1 MTRSSVSEVDK
12 PVDELD
18 ALFGLSPEEWLLRKK
33 GFRKTPKAIQ
43 ITETLLTTGNG
54 YLNVRGS
61 LEELP
66 PGHCGGMYLAGVYD
80 KSEADVEELVKC
92 PMWTDVSVWHEGE
105 KFCLSCCQALEHEQ
119 VLDMKKGILHRR
131 TTFKNP
137 HGKILTLETS
147 RLVFMHDPHRGYM
160 RVKITPRNFS
170 GQIRVLSGLNGQVY
184 NRGFFPREQ
193 YKHLQLEKIERG
205 RNFMYL
211 EMKTRERGIRIA
223 VAASWKMV
231 SDPGRMLRWEPRI
244 YGEKFTSEI
253 TIDASRGHTTT
264 FEKLAVVMTN
274 RDVPTERA
282 RNMMREAICNLKF
295 YVRTGAPVEIG
306 RHIDVWRE
314 LWKQADV
321 RIDGDDTA
329 QKALRYNIYQLLING
344 PARPGPIGAKFLSS
358 EGYMGH
364 VFWDTEIFILPFYIH
379 NFPAMARNA
388 LMYRF
393 NTLPGAIVN
402 AEKSGCEGARFAWE
416 SATTGEDVTPRF
428 ASKLEKTI
436 RFIYTGVEEEHI
448 VSDVIYG
455 VERYFRVTGDESFL
469 LHCGLEMVFL
479 TARYWASRVIR
490 RGENYEIHKV
500 IGPDEFHEHVN
511 NNAYT
516 NWLVK
521 WHLRLASM
529 LYRHVGKTAPE
540 VLRELVEKISLRDG
554 EPDRWH
560 DISRK
565 LKFTQDA
572 ETGLVEQ
579 FDGYF
584 DLKDHVIERH
594 DRSGHPVLPPGVN
607 YRNIGRTQLIK
618 QADVL
623 LMMLLFPHSFSFE
636 EKKVNYDF
644 YEPRTAHKSSLSHCT
659 YAMMG
664 LAVSE
669 RNNAYRYFMKT
680 ALFDLEN
687 LHNNTELGI
696 HAASVGGSWQ
706 TVIHGFGGLAL
717 KSDRIVLNPW
727 LPKKWD
733 RLSFRVKWRDRTV
746 HLDITHNEV
755 TITIEAVSEM
765 TLPCTLYG
773 QTHKIRTNEPV
784 TLRYCP
790 SR

>member
-1 MTRSSVSEVDK
+1 MSERSVVQVTRLHEETDF
-12 PVDELD
+12 
-18 ALFGLSPEEWLLRKK
+18 LFELSPEEWLLRKK
-33 GFRKTPKAIQ
+33 GFRKGAKAIR
-43 ITETLLTTGNG
+43 INETLLTLGNG
-54 YLNVRGS
+54 YLNLRGS

-92 PMWTDVSVWHEGE
+92 PMWTDVSVWHDGE
-105 KFCLSCCQALEHEQ
+105 KFCLSCCQALEHQQ
-119 VLDMKKGILHRR
+119 VLDMRKGILHRR
-131 TTFKNP
+131 TTFKNQQ
-137 HGKILTLETS
+137 GKILTLETS

-170 GQIRVLSGLNGQVY
+170 GQIRVLSGLNGHVY

-211 EMKTRERGIRIA
+211 EMKTREQGIRIA

-231 SDPGRMLRWEPRI
+231 SEPGRVLRWEPRI

-253 TIDASRGHTTT
+253 TIDASRAHTYA
-264 FEKLAVVMTN
+264 FEKLAVVMTS
-274 RDVPTERA
+274 RDVPEERSGDMI
-282 RNMMREAICNLKF
+282 RNAICNLRSF
-295 YVRTGAPVEIG
+295 VRAGAAAEIQ
-306 RHIDVWRE
+306 RHLDAWSA
-314 LWKQADV
+314 LWQQADV
-321 RIDGDDTA
+321 RIEGDEAA
-329 QKALRYNIYQLLING
+329 QQALRYNIYQLLING
-344 PARPGPIGAKFLSS
+344 PAKPGPVGAKFLSS

-379 NFPAMARNA
+379 NFPAMARNV
-388 LMYRF
+388 LMYRWD
-393 NTLPGAIVN
+393 TLPGAIRN

-428 ASKLEKTI
+428 ASKLEKVI

-455 VERYFRVTGDESFL
+455 VERYFRVTGDEQFL
-469 LHCGLEMVFL
+469 LQYGLEMVFL

-490 RGENYEIHKV
+490 RGERYEIHKV
-500 IGPDEFHEHVN
+500 IGPDEFHEHIN

-516 NWLVK
+516 NWMVK
-521 WHLRLASM
+521 WHLRLAAM
-529 LYRHVGKTAPE
+529 LCKHVAKTSPE
-540 VLRELVEKISLRDG
+540 VWQALVRKLSLGDE
-554 EPDRWH
+554 EPARWL
-560 DISRK
+560 DISRR
-565 LKFTQDA
+565 LKFTQEA
-572 ETGLVEQ
+572 GSGLIEQ

-584 DLKDHVIERH
+584 ALKDYVIDHH
-594 DRSGHPVLPPGVN
+594 DRSGHPVLPLGVN
-607 YRNIGRTQLIK
+607 YRNIGRTRLVK

-636 EKKVNYDF
+636 EKKVNYEF

-659 YAMMG
+659 HAMMG

-669 RNNAYRYFMKT
+669 RANAYRYFMKT

-706 TVIHGFGGLAL
+706 TVIHGFAGLTL

-727 LPKKWD
+727 LPKKWE
-733 RLSFRVKWRDRTV
+733 RLSFRVRWRERTV
-746 HLDITHNEV
+746 HLDITHREV
-755 TITIEAVSEM
+755 EIRIEAATGL

-773 QTHKIRTNEPV
+773 KTSKIRSNEV
-784 TLRYCP
+784 CTMSYCP
-790 SR
+790 TR

>member
-1 MTRSSVSEVDK
+1 MTGSSLSGAGR
-12 PVDELD
+12 PLDELD
-18 ALFGLSPEEWLLRKK
+18 SLFALSPEEWLLRRK
-33 GFRKTPKAIQ
+33 GYRKQPKAIQ
-43 ITETLLTTGNG
+43 INETLLTLGNG

-66 PGHCGGMYLAGVYD
+66 PGNCGGMYLAGIYD

-92 PMWTDVSVWHEGE
+92 PMWTDVSVWHEGD

-119 VLDMKKGILHRR
+119 ILDMKKGILHRR

-137 HGKILTLETS
+137 HGKILTIETS

-170 GQIRVLSGLNGQVY
+170 GHIRVLSGLNGQVY

-193 YKHLQLEKIERG
+193 HKHLQLERIDRG

-223 VAASWKMV
+223 LAASWKMV
-231 SDPGRMLRWEPRI
+231 TGSAPMFRWEPRI

-253 TIDASRGHTTT
+253 TIEALRGHTYS
-264 FEKLAVVMTN
+264 FEKLAVVMTSC
-274 RDVPTERA
+274 DVPEQCST
-282 RNMMREAICNLKF
+282 NMIREAICNLRD
-295 YVRTGAPVEIG
+295 YVRLGAVVEV
-306 RHIDVWRE
+306 RQHIDAWRD
-314 LWKQADV
+314 LWQQADV
-321 RIDGDDTA
+321 RIDGDARA
-329 QKALRYNIYQLLING
+329 QLALRYNIYQLLING
-344 PARPGPIGAKFLSS
+344 PPKPGPIGAKFLSS

-379 NFPAMARNA
+379 NFPAMARNV

-402 AEKSGCEGARFAWE
+402 AEESGCEGARFAWE

-428 ASKLEKTI
+428 ASKLEKII
-436 RFIYTGVEEEHI
+436 RFIYTGDEEEHI

-455 VERYFRVTGDESFL
+455 VERYFRVTGDEEFL

-479 TARYWASRVIR
+479 TARYWASRVTKV
-490 RGENYEIHKV
+490 GERYEIHKV

-516 NWLVK
+516 NWLVS
-521 WHLRLASM
+521 WHLRLAAM
-529 LYRHVGKTAPE
+529 LVKHVAKTAPE
-540 VLRELVEKISLRDG
+540 ALQELAAKISLRDG
-554 EPDRWH
+554 EPERWH
-560 DISRK
+560 EISRK
-565 LKFTQDA
+565 LKFTQNA
-572 ETGLVEQ
+572 ETGLIEQ

-584 DLKDHVIERH
+584 ALKDHVIGRC
-594 DRSGHPVLPPGVN
+594 DRSGHPVLPKGVN
-607 YRNIGRTQLIK
+607 FRNIARTQLIK

-623 LMMLLFPHSFSFE
+623 LMMLLFPHSFSVA
-636 EKKVNYDF
+636 EKRANYDY

-664 LAVSE
+664 LAVAE

-687 LHNNTELGI
+687 LHDNTELGI

-706 TVIHGFGGLAL
+706 TVIHGFGGLLL

-727 LPKKWD
+727 LPKKWE
-733 RLSFRVKWRDRTV
+733 RLSFRVRWRERTV

-755 TITIEAVSEM
+755 AITIEAASDL

-784 TLRYCP
+784 TLSYCP
-790 SR
+790 AR